1 VLAAKIRCAVAILPA
16 PAALHGRASVV
27 SRHPAT
33 IRRVAQSLGAVGLGV
48 NHALNPGALARARS
62 GDLQLAVID
71 LDVDINASPQSL
83 VEATALACPDTFIVV
98 VAGVDA
104 KRRLLATLEAPQVRH
119 AMPKLGSWL
128 DLPAEQRTFDGPD
141 EQDLAVGLRRLLY
154 LSGKPLGASPYLI
167 EGFSTTEATI
177 IDSAAKNA
185 ALTAVMELAE
195 ALELSDE
202 KKRRI
207 EIVTEEL
214 LLNALYDAPRDR
226 DGRPIFMGL
235 DRRTAVT
242 LDSEM
247 PVRLHYGCDGRNF
260 VVSVTDRWGALQ
272 RQSVVDS
279 LRKLLDP
286 RSVRPTPGT
295 SGAGLGLML
304 TYGASNQLIVH
315 AMPGRFTEVTSVM
328 HVSGSNRTALA
339 RGSALHLYLEGRS

>member
-1 VLAAKIRCAVAILPA
+1 VAILPSSV
-16 PAALHGRASVV
+16 LHGRASVV

-48 NHALNPGALARARS
+48 NHALNPGALVRAKA

-71 LDVDINASPQSL
+71 LDVDIHASPQAL
-83 VEATALACPDTFIVV
+83 VEATAAACPGTALVV

-104 KRRLLATLEAPQVRH
+104 KRRLLATLEEPLVRH
-119 AMPKLGSWL
+119 AVPKLGSWL

-167 EGFSTTEATI
+167 EGFSTTEVTI
-177 IDSAAKNA
+177 TDSSGKDG
-185 ALTAVMELAE
+185 ALTVVMETAE

-214 LLNALYDAPRDR
+214 LLNALYDAPRDK
-226 DGRPIFMGL
+226 DGKPIYLGI
-235 DRRTAVT
+235 DRRTTVT
-242 LDSEM
+242 LDAEM

-260 VVSVTDRWGALQ
+260 VVSVTDRWGAIE
-272 RQSVVDS
+272 RSSVVES

-315 AMPGRFTEVTSVM
+315 AQPGRFTEVTSVM

>member
-1 VLAAKIRCAVAILPA
+1 VAILASSSP
-16 PAALHGRASVV
+16 LHGRASVV

-48 NHALNPGALARARS
+48 NHALQPSALTKSQPGE
-62 GDLQLAVID
+62 LQLAVID
-71 LDVDINASPQSL
+71 LDVDVHAAPLAL
-83 VEATALACPDTFIVV
+83 VEATVAACPDTPVVV

-104 KRRLLATLEAPQVRH
+104 KRRLLATLEMPMVRH
-119 AMPKLGSWL
+119 AVPKLGSWL
-128 DLPAEQRTFDGPD
+128 DLPSEQRTFDGPD
-141 EQDLAVGLRRLLY
+141 EQDLAVGLRRLRLM
-154 LSGKPLGASPYLI
+154 SGKALGASPYLI

-177 IDSAAKNA
+177 TDSAGKNA
-185 ALTAVMELAE
+185 ALHAVMELAE

-207 EIVTEEL
+207 EVVTEEL
-214 LLNALYDAPRDR
+214 LLNALYDAPRDK
-226 DGRPIFMGL
+226 DGTPTHAAI
-235 DRRTAVT
+235 DRRTPIT
-242 LDSEM
+242 LDPEW

-260 VVSVTDRWGALQ
+260 VVSVTDRWGAIERGQ
-272 RQSVVDS
+272 VVGS

-304 TYGASNQLIVH
+304 TYGASNQLIVL
-315 AMPGRFTEVTSVM
+315 AVPGRFTEVTSVM

>member
-1 VLAAKIRCAVAILPA
+1 M
-16 PAALHGRASVV
+16 V

-48 NHALNPGALARARS
+48 NHALNPGALQRS
-62 GDLQLAVID
+62 KPGELQLAVID
-71 LDVDINASPQSL
+71 LDVDVLASPQVL
-83 VEATALACPDTFIVV
+83 VEATAAACPDTFIVV

-104 KRRLLATLEAPQVRH
+104 KRRLLATLEVPMVRH
-119 AMPKLGSWL
+119 AVPKLGSWL

-167 EGFSTTEATI
+167 EGFSTTEAI
-177 IDSAAKNA
+177 ITDSAGKDNGINA
-185 ALTAVMELAE
+185 VLEMAEL
-195 ALELSDE
+195 LELSDE

-214 LLNALYDAPRDR
+214 LLNALYDAPRDP
-226 DGRPIFMGL
+226 DGRASYVGI
-235 DRRTAVT
+235 DRRTSVT
-242 LDSEM
+242 LDPEM

-260 VVSVTDRWGALQ
+260 VVSVTDRWGAIQ
-272 RQSVVDS
+272 RTSVVDS

-315 AMPGRFTEVTSVM
+315 AQPGRFTEVTSVM

-339 RGSALHLYLEGRS
+339 RGSALHLYLEGRG